1 METRR
6 ASDDSNIMKLTRL
19 AVFPVLLASLW
30 SAPDKDELAFRPE
43 KGTSVA
49 RSVETKDHSKLV
61 SSEVAFDGETVPA
74 DEMDE
79 LLIDIEDVEKIN
91 VTDHFGASEG
101 GRPLELER
109 SFDSLSAETRT
120 RSGSG
125 EDAEDRTETSASK
138 LEGARVVFRWN
149 TDESRYDAKYST
161 EEGAS
166 RDSELLDG
174 LREDMDLRALLP
186 DKKVAADDEWKVEGS
201 AFAGVLWAGGEL
213 RLEAESESEDA
224 ETQRELELEALEHLG
239 GEINATYK
247 GRREVGGRSMGV
259 IHVEA
264 ELETKGDAESK
275 DEDGSLEQDLTAGW
289 TLSGEILWDLEGGH
303 LGGFELSGTKRTTFK
318 QTFQSSEGDHK
329 FEQTMHFE
337 GEHEIRCTI
346 ERR

>member
-6 ASDDSNIMKLTRL
+6 ATDDINRMKLTRL
-19 AVFPVLLASLW
+19 ALFPVLLASLS
-30 SAPDKDELAFRPE
+30 SAPDKDELAFQPE
-43 KGTSVA
+43 KGVSVA
-49 RSVETKDHSKLV
+49 RSVETKDHSQLV
-61 SSEVAFDGETVPA
+61 SSEVAFDGETIPA

-79 LLIDIEDVEKIN
+79 VSIDIEDVEKIN
-91 VTDHFGASEG
+91 VTDRFVASEG

-109 SFDSLSAETRT
+109 SFDALSAETRT

-125 EDAEDRTETSASK
+125 EDAEDQTETSASK

-174 LREDMDLRALLP
+174 LREDMDLRAMLP
-186 DKKVAADDEWKVEGS
+186 DKKVSADDEWKVDGS

-213 RLEAESESEDA
+213 RLEADSESEDA
-224 ETQRELELEALEHLG
+224 ESRRELELEALEHLG
-239 GEINATYK
+239 GSITATYN

-264 ELETKGDAESK
+264 ELETKSDAESS
-275 DEDGSLEQDLTAGW
+275 DEDGSLEQTLTAGW
-289 TLSGEILWDLEGGH
+289 TLTGEILWDLDGGH
-303 LGGFELSGTKRTTFK
+303 LGGFELSGQKKTTFA
-318 QTFQSSEGDHK
+318 QTFHSSEGDHK
-329 FEQTMHFE
+329 FEQTLHFE
-337 GEHEIRCTI
+337 GEHGIRCTV